1 MMARRF
7 ERGFGLVE
15 RCRRELPAL
24 ADDFPPDSA
33 MRQAL
38 GEILEAAGKIDRL
51 LRRSGRLLPAEH
63 PGDRDA

>member
-7 ERGFGLVE
+7 ERGFGLIE

-24 ADDFPPDSA
+24 ADDFAPGSA

-38 GEILEAAGKIDRL
+38 DEIVEAARKADRA
-51 LRRSGRLLPAEH
+51 LRDSSRRLSAEP
-63 PGDRDA
+63 PGARDA